1 MSDDY
6 KIDVLS
12 SIKNVIKQYPGKYK
26 LVNQFLIKFIE
37 M

>member
-12 SIKNVIKQYPGKYK
+12 SIKNVVKQYPAKYK
-26 LVNQFLIKFIE
+26 LINQFLIKFI
-37 M
+37 